1 MTRLSSQAAR
11 PLSAVF
17 LALFLLATPLM
28 QAWAADAP
36 ATSAAANRADVDHL
50 IKTIEDPAARQKL
63 VGELKLMVAADKAD
77 QEIEE
82 PGLLSL
88 ISTKV
93 QEISDEMLATMT
105 ALSDVSKLTDW
116 AALQLQNEQ
125 LRERW
130 SSILERLAAILGGGV
145 LAEQLVLLALAA
157 PRRLLESRHPR
168 NYWLR
173 VPAAL
178 GRGILDLL
186 PVGAFLASS
195 YGLLTLP
202 VLKLTGDASL
212 AAVLLISAY
221 ALGRSILVGANT
233 LFMPGASGIRILPVN
248 DETATYLSIWARRL
262 TFTSV
267 WGFFAIQAFKML
279 GLPKNGYAFSLKL
292 LGLVVATLLVILV
305 LQNRQTVAAW
315 IRTQGQATG
324 LGGKV
329 QGLRNRVA
337 DIWHVLAGL
346 YILAAFLIWAL
357 QVKGGFEYVIQASL
371 VTVAILFAAHVVS
384 STLHRVLRRAFAIN
398 VELRDQ
404 FPQLEARANRY
415 SALMHSVS
423 RGAVAVATLLA
434 ILQAWGAD
442 SLAWLGSDLGRH
454 VLSSSVSIIAVLI
467 GSVIAWELVSA
478 SIERYMSRTDH
489 DGNLVERSARAR
501 TLLPLF
507 RNVVMV
513 CLVVVVTLIVLSEL
527 GINIAPLLAGAGVIG
542 VAIGFGSQKLVQ
554 DVITGAFIL
563 FEDTIAVGDIVKI
576 GEHSGTVESM
586 TIRTLRLRDAI
597 GQVHSIPFSSV
608 SNVINMSRDFAFHQ
622 YDIGISYRENVDEV
636 MGVIKQIG
644 DEMRAD
650 AIWGA
655 QMVADIEVFG
665 VDKFAD
671 SAVVIRGRLK
681 TSPGK
686 QWAVGRE
693 FNRRVKNRFD
703 ELKIEL
709 PFPTTTLYF
718 GQNRDGTAP
727 AAQVHIVERSPDR
740 LQAPGVAAFS
750 GDVVDYPIGD
760 AGTGS

>member
-17 LALFLLATPLM
+17 LVLFLLATPLV

-36 ATSAAANRADVDHL
+36 AATSRADVEHL
-50 IKTIEDPAARQKL
+50 IKTIEDPVARQRL
-63 VGELKLMVAADKAD
+63 VGDLKLMVAADKGD
-77 QEIEE
+77 QEVEE

-93 QEISDEMLATMT
+93 QDFSDELLATMT
-105 ALSDVSKLTDW
+105 ALSDVTKLADW
-116 AALQLQNEQ
+116 AEQQLQDDH

-130 SSILERLAAILGGGV
+130 GSILGRLAAILGGGV
-145 LAEQLVLLALAA
+145 LAEQLALLALSP

-173 VPAAL
+173 LPAAL
-178 GRGILDLL
+178 GRGLLDLL
-186 PVGAFLASS
+186 PVGVFLATS

-202 VLKLTGDASL
+202 VFKLIGDSSL

-221 ALGRSILVGANT
+221 ALGRTILVGANT
-233 LFMPGASGIRILPVN
+233 VFMPGAAGIRVLPVS

-262 TFTSV
+262 TFTTV
-267 WGFFAIQAFKML
+267 WGYFALQAFKML
-279 GLPKNGYAFSLKL
+279 GLPKSGYAFSLKL

-305 LQNRQTVAAW
+305 LQNRQTVATW
-315 IRTQGQATG
+315 IRSQGQATG
-324 LGGKV
+324 LSGKV

-346 YILAAFLIWAL
+346 YILVAFLIWAL
-357 QVKGGFEYVIQASL
+357 QVKGGFEYVIQATAM
-371 VTVAILFAAHVVS
+371 TVAILFAAHVVS
-384 STLHRVLRRAFAIN
+384 STLHRLVRRAFAIN
-398 VELRDQ
+398 SELRDQ

-415 SALMHSVS
+415 SALMHSVV
-423 RGAVAVATLLA
+423 RGAAAVATVLA

-478 SIERYMSRTDH
+478 SIERYMSRTDT

-563 FEDTIAVGDIVKI
+563 FEDTIAIGDIIQI
-576 GEHSGTVESM
+576 GTHSGSVESM

-608 SNVINMSRDFAFHQ
+608 SDVINMSRDFAFHQ
-622 YDIGISYRENVDEV
+622 YDIGVSYRENVDEV
-636 MGVIKQIG
+636 MGAIKQIG

-650 AIWGA
+650 DKWGP
-655 QMVADIEVFG
+655 QMVDDIEVFG

-671 SAVVIRGRLK
+671 SAVIIRGRLK
-681 TSPGK
+681 TLPGK
-686 QWAVGRE
+686 QWAIGRE

-709 PFPTTTLYF
+709 PFPTTTMYF

-727 AAQVHIVERSPDR
+727 AAQIHIVERSPER
-740 LQAPGVAAFS
+740 LQAPEVDAFS
-750 GDVVDYPIGD
+750 GDAVDFPIGES
-760 AGTGS
+760 GT